1 VSKKKRG
8 LDELLDVWAV
18 HNPGMWENELSSLLK
33 DWFAVSS
40 DDAGGI
46 VAYFAEEKDAYR
58 YRLDQI
64 NRELNG

>member
-1 VSKKKRG
+1 MSKKKRG

-18 HNPGMWENELSSLLK
+18 HDPGMWENELSSLLK

-46 VAYFAEEKDAYR
+46 VAYFAEKKDAYR

>member
-1 VSKKKRG
+1 MSKKKRD

-18 HNPGMWENELSSLLK
+18 HGPGMWENELSSLLK

-46 VAYFAEEKDAYR
+46 VAYFAEEEDAYR